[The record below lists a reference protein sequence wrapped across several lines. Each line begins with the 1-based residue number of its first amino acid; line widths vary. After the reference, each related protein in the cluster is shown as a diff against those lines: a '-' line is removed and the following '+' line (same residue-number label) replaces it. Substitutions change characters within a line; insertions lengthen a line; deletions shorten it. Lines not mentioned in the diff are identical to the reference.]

1 MGFSLCSWCFE
12 RGPEEVTLE
21 RVRAE
26 ERVEE
31 VEARGD
37 IGVGVVAARGGEE
50 GEEGKE
56 SNGSEGEG
64 AGEGKG
70 EGEGESEEEEEEEEE
85 EIGGGEGV
93 T

>member
-50 GEEGKE
+50 GEEGME

-64 AGEGKG
+64 EGDVV
-70 EGEGESEEEEEEEEE
+70 EEEEE
-85 EIGGGEGV
+85 EIGGVEGV